1 MDDYRRY
8 LQPENLAKIDSLEMK
23 ARLVVEGFIT
33 GLHRSPYHGFSV
45 EFAEHRQYRPG
56 DEIRHLDWKVFAR
69 SEKYYIKQYEEETNL
84 RSMIIVDSSASMKYA
99 SQGNITKFEYASYL
113 AASLSYLLISQR
125 DAAGL
130 ALYDDGIRTFLP
142 ARSKQSYLSELMRT
156 LDSSEPSNT
165 TGTAAALDEIAERIR
180 RRGLVVVISDFFDD
194 TQSVLKALSHFRHKN
209 HDIIVFQLLDPKELD
224 FKFGPAAHFI
234 DMETAEEMVTQPQQ
248 IQKSYAE
255 AMHTFTQNLKKGCR
269 NLNVDYNLIVTSDP
283 FDKALREF
291 VAKRSK
297 M

>member
-156 LDSSEPSNT
+156 LDSTEPSNT
-165 TGTAAALDEIAERIR
+165 TGTATALDEIAERIR

-269 NLNVDYNLIVTSDP
+269 NLNVDYNLIVTNDP

>member
-8 LQPENLAKIDSLEMK
+8 LKPENLAKIDSLEMK

-156 LDSSEPSNT
+156 LDSTEPSNT

-269 NLNVDYNLIVTSDP
+269 NLNVDYNLIVTNDP